1 MACYRNIER
10 KKATVIQD
18 SVMPGGRI
26 FFEIIEALFIMA
38 KDKISR
44 R

>member
-1 MACYRNIER
+1 
-10 KKATVIQD
+10 
-18 SVMPGGRI
+18 VMPGGRI